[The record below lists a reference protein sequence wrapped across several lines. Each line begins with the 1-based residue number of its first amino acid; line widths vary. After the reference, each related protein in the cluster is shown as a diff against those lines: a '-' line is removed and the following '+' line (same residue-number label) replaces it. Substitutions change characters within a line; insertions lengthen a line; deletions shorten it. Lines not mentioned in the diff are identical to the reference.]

1 MGRTEGAP
9 EEGLMTARE
18 VAAYLLG
25 SCKSLAGFESYMF
38 GSALSGVGRDIDILV
53 VGPGGEPLTKLK
65 CELGLAGESLPL
77 HLLYMLPSEA
87 NHTRFVAR
95 EKCVSLA
102 LLTDQDG
109 DCRLNESLV
118 ISG

>member
-1 MGRTEGAP
+1 
-9 EEGLMTARE
+9 MTARE

-38 GSALSGVGRDIDILV
+38 GSALSGVGQDVDILV

-65 CELGLAGESLPL
+65 FEFDLAGESLPL

-102 LLTDQDG
+102 LLAHQDG
-109 DCRLNESLV
+109 ECHLRESLV

>member
-1 MGRTEGAP
+1 
-9 EEGLMTARE
+9 MTARE

-65 CELGLAGESLPL
+65 CELDLAGESLPL

-87 NHTRFVAR
+87 NYTRFVAR

-109 DCRLNESLV
+109 DCHLNESLV

>member
-1 MGRTEGAP
+1 
-9 EEGLMTARE
+9 MTASE

-38 GSALSGVGRDIDILV
+38 GSALSGIGQDIDILV
-53 VGPGGEPLTKLK
+53 VGPGGEPLAKLK
-65 CELGLAGESLPL
+65 CELGFVGESLPL

-87 NHTRFVAR
+87 SHTRFVAR

-102 LLTDQDG
+102 LLADQDG
-109 DCRLNESLV
+109 NCHLHEPLV
-118 ISG
+118 VRG

>member
-1 MGRTEGAP
+1 
-9 EEGLMTARE
+9 MTARE
-18 VAAYLLG
+18 VAAYLLE

-65 CELGLAGESLPL
+65 CELDLAGESLPL